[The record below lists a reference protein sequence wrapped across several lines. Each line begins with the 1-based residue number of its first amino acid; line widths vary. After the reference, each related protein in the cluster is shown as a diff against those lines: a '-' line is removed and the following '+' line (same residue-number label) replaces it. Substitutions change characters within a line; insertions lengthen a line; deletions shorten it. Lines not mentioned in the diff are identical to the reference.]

1 MPIHVAGDEDYDE
14 DELEENEVIINE
26 TVQDEVSTDVVVS
39 DVTEAAEV
47 STPVSVSST
56 IAPIQQDVLDETTA
70 EPEVTGQV
78 VRYPC
83 SCIEG
88 QCGCCTGTV
97 LQTMNMKACG
107 NVSFIPEDF
116 VFDVRL
122 SVNNQTMI
130 RRRVSGK

>member
-1 MPIHVAGDEDYDE
+1 M
-14 DELEENEVIINE
+14 
-26 TVQDEVSTDVVVS
+26 
-39 DVTEAAEV
+39 TEAAAV
-47 STPVSVSST
+47 SNPVSVSST
-56 IAPIQQDVLDETTA
+56 IATIQQDVLDENELPTTA
-70 EPEVTGQV
+70 EPEVTGQAI
-78 VRYPC
+78 RYPC

-88 QCGCCTGTV
+88 QCGCCTGTI

-107 NVSFIPEDF
+107 NISFVPEDF